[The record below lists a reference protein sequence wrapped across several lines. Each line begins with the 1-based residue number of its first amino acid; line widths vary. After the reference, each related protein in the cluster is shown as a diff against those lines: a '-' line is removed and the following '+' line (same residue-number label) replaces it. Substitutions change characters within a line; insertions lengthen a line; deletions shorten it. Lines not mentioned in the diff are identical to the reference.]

1 MSGRAKALAVLVG
14 ACLMVSAQAAEQWM
28 LMARHGECAEVAS
41 LKRKVPDL
49 GDIRDP
55 DAFAAHM
62 RKKGYEVTSTRH
74 ATPKGKAQE
83 VKVPATELFLLFVT
97 LEVCSG
103 VGK

>member
-1 MSGRAKALAVLVG
+1 MTL
-14 ACLMVSAQAAEQWM
+14 CAQSAEQWM

-49 GDIRDP
+49 GEIRDP

-62 RKKGYEVTSTRH
+62 RRKGFEVTSAKH

-83 VKVPATELFLLFVT
+83 VKVPAAELFLLFVT
-97 LEVCSG
+97 SELCSER
-103 VGK
+103 GK

>member
-1 MSGRAKALAVLVG
+1 MLGGFSCIGLT
-14 ACLMVSAQAAEQWM
+14 MPSPAQAADQWM

-62 RKKGYEVTSTRH
+62 RRKGYEVTSTKH
-74 ATPKGKAQE
+74 PAPKGKAQE
-83 VKVPATELFLLFVT
+83 VKIPAAELYLVFVT
-97 LEVCSG
+97 PELCSG
-103 VGK
+103 AGK